1 MHIKEK
7 KENYIRLDQQRERDF
22 QMNEL
27 NKLKHKIKTFRNK
40 KHDQSTW
47 AFEENFAQPL
57 NLPEKFDRSGKILNI
72 VFDQKWL
79 STLFDANVIHQFT
92 RETRQPIKMRQ
103 VIGAVIGRYF
113 WFPPPSKISPRED
126 FNFAFCCYTKQRA

>member
-1 MHIKEK
+1 
-7 KENYIRLDQQRERDF
+7 
-22 QMNEL
+22 MNEL

-47 AFEENFAQPL
+47 GFEENFAQPL

-79 STLFDANVIHQFT
+79 STLFDANVIHQL
-92 RETRQPIKMRQ
+92 RAKPDSL
-103 VIGAVIGRYF
+103 
-113 WFPPPSKISPRED
+113 SKC
-126 FNFAFCCYTKQRA
+126 AK

>member
-1 MHIKEK
+1 MTFYYCQIIKIFTSLCNNYCISEK

-57 NLPEKFDRSGKILNI
+57 NLPEKFWSL
-72 VFDQKWL
+72 W
-79 STLFDANVIHQFT
+79 
-92 RETRQPIKMRQ
+92 
-103 VIGAVIGRYF
+103 
-113 WFPPPSKISPRED
+113 
-126 FNFAFCCYTKQRA
+126 